1 MKIKFPGIAFF
12 LLAFLLTAAS
22 HSHGRIIVVDN
33 RIEADR
39 AGQYSF
45 LTRRAAGNEKIVFK
59 TIQAAVDFT
68 RQGDTIVIRQGF
80 YPEQVSISKNG
91 ITLMSFN
98 NEKVVIDGNN
108 PRLGP
113 LLRIEGS
120 GITIRGLTIMH
131 SSGFGIYAINSDNV
145 LVENCEVAYSEDG
158 GIVFNQS
165 RNIIIDN
172 CRVHHNNYKG
182 LAAAHEGITIRG
194 TRYFEVRNCEVF
206 DNKEE
211 GIDAKYGSSHGRIY
225 NNRVYR
231 NNGPNIYIDKA
242 QNIEVFNNIV
252 HDAVNKAGISV
263 NIESTYHPEG
273 TSWSLHGIKIY
284 NNLVYDNSGGI
295 GFWLE
300 PGRGA
305 EENAHWDSIYIYRNT
320 LVNNSRPGD
329 SRGGGIYV
337 VNGEPHN
344 FGNEIYL
351 TDNIIWERTNRVS
364 RCIRDDAG
372 IISKFNI
379 SGNVFPRGEP
389 SDTYGEDP
397 LVIPEIHFAD
407 PFNHDYRL
415 KNSSPAAGKGL
426 IPSLSWPLP
435 GRSGIVSETGF

>member
-1 MKIKFPGIAFF
+1 MKGRAILNFYLISIAILFIPIS
-12 LLAFLLTAAS
+12 LS
-22 HSHGRIIVVDN
+22 YSRVIIVDNKIPVENAARYNFFTRKAVDY
-33 RIEADR
+33 EA
-39 AGQYSF
+39 F
-45 LTRRAAGNEKIVFK
+45 VFK
-59 TIQAAVDFT
+59 TIQAAIDFSGE
-68 RQGDTIVIRQGF
+68 GDTIVVRKGF
-80 YPEQVSISKNG
+80 YPEQVIISKNR

-98 NEKVVIDGNN
+98 NERVVIDGNN

-120 GITIRGLTIMH
+120 DITIRGLTIMH
-131 SSGFGIYAINSDNV
+131 SSRFGIYAINSDNV

-165 RNIIIDN
+165 QNIIIDN

-194 TRYFEVRNCEVF
+194 TRFFEVRNCEVF

-211 GIDAKYGSSHGRIY
+211 GIDAKYGSSHGKIY

-273 TSWSLHGIKIY
+273 TSWSLHGIRIY
-284 NNLVYDNSGGI
+284 NNLIYNNSGGI

-329 SRGGGIYV
+329 SRGGGIYI

-344 FGNEIYL
+344 FGDNIYI
-351 TDNIIWERTNRVS
+351 TDNIIWEKTNAVS
-364 RCIRDDAG
+364 RCLRDDAG
-372 IISKFNI
+372 ITGKFNI

-389 SDTYGEDP
+389 TDTHGENP
-397 LVIPEIHFAD
+397 LVITEIHFED
-407 PFNHDYRL
+407 PHNHDYRL
-415 KNSSPAAGKGL
+415 LNSSPANGKGYD
-426 IPSLSWPLP
+426 PAASMPGFRP
-435 GRSGIVSETGF
+435 GRSPAAR